1 MAASRRVSFRFLS
14 QLTLIVAGMG
24 LGIGLIVLLLRS
36 VDLGQLGNAF
46 ARVDYLYLSLA
57 LVAFAVNLLVKVP
70 RWALL
75 LGDEAPG
82 FDTLF
87 GAINVGYAVNS
98 LLPARLGDI
107 VRAYWVRDRAG
118 LPMVRTLSTIALERV
133 ADGITVLLLF
143 LILAPTVAL
152 PSGLRGSALGAGLL
166 FVVVLVAMVL
176 LAYGSTR
183 DNRFSRFL
191 ATVESGRWGI
201 VARVI
206 RQVAGGLR
214 ALRSARTVVLL
225 IVYTGVIWGANA
237 LLLWLVVRAFHL
249 NAPLAAGVLG
259 NSVVSLGMTVPSTP
273 GYIGV
278 FDYLIVVTLG
288 LYGIHKTPA
297 LAAALVFHAIA
308 FVPVTV
314 IGIVYLARAGVR
326 MTAEMLR
333 SSARVEQGQAL
344 PVSAQEPT

>member
-1 MAASRRVSFRFLS
+1 VGQIVL
-14 QLTLIVAGMG
+14 LVAGMV
-24 LGIGLIVLLLRS
+24 LGVVLIILLLRS

-46 ARVDYLYLSLA
+46 GHIDYIYLA
-57 LVAFAVNLLVKVP
+57 LAMIAFAVNLLLKVP

-75 LGDEAPG
+75 FGEDAPG

-87 GAINVGYAVNS
+87 GAITVGYAVNS
-98 LLPARLGDI
+98 LLPARLGDL
-107 VRAYWVRDRAG
+107 VRAYWVRDRSG

-143 LILAPTVAL
+143 LILAPTVAF
-152 PSGLRGSALGAGLL
+152 PSGLRGSALAAG
-166 FVVVLVAMVL
+166 VVFILVLIAMLL

-191 ATVESGRWGI
+191 TSLESGRWAI
-201 VARVI
+201 VSRVI
-206 RQVAGGLR
+206 RQIATGLR
-214 ALRSARTVVLL
+214 ALRSPKTVLL
-225 IVYTGVIWGANA
+225 LILYTAVIWGANA
-237 LLLWLVVRAFHL
+237 VLLWLVVRAFHL

-288 LYGIHKTPA
+288 LYGIQKTQA

-308 FVPVTV
+308 FVPVTI
-314 IGIVYLARAGVR
+314 IGIIYIARAGVR
-326 MTAEMLR
+326 MTVQMLR
-333 SSARVEQGQAL
+333 TSAKASQEQAPT
-344 PVSAQEPT
+344 PVP

>member
-1 MAASRRVSFRFLS
+1 LRFLV
-14 QLTLIVAGMG
+14 QIVLILSGMA

-36 VDLGQLGNAF
+36 VDPGQLGNAF
-46 ARVDYLYLSLA
+46 GRVDYVYLSLA

-75 LGDEAPG
+75 LGDDAPG

-98 LLPARLGDI
+98 LLPARLGDL

-143 LILAPTVAL
+143 LVLAPTVTL
-152 PSGLRGSALGAGLL
+152 PSGLHGSALGAGLV
-166 FVVVLVAMVL
+166 FVLALIGMLL

-183 DNRFSRFL
+183 ENRFSHLL
-191 ATVESGRWGI
+191 AAIETGRWG
-201 VARVI
+201 VVTRVT
-206 RQVAGGLR
+206 RQVAAGLR
-214 ALRSARTVVLL
+214 ALRSVRTVLLL
-225 IVYTGVIWGANA
+225 ILYTAIIWGANA

-249 NAPLAAGVLG
+249 DAPFAAGILG

-288 LYGIHKTPA
+288 LYGIHRTPA

-314 IGIVYLARAGVR
+314 IGIVYIARAGIR
-326 MTAEMLR
+326 MTVTMLR
-333 SSARVEQGQAL
+333 SSARADQARVGAL
-344 PVSAQEPT
+344 ERPG

>member
-1 MAASRRVSFRFLS
+1 MA
-14 QLTLIVAGMG
+14 

-36 VDLGQLGNAF
+36 VDPGQLGNAF
-46 ARVDYLYLSLA
+46 GRVDYLYLSLA

-75 LGDEAPG
+75 LGDDAPG

-87 GAINVGYAVNS
+87 GAINVGYAINS
-98 LLPARLGDI
+98 LLPARLGDL

-143 LILAPTVAL
+143 LVLAPTVKL
-152 PSGLRGSALGAGLL
+152 PSGLHGSALGAGLV
-166 FVVVLVAMVL
+166 FVLALIAMVL

-183 DNRFSRFL
+183 ENRFSRFL
-191 ATVESGRWGI
+191 TAIESGRWGI
-201 VARVI
+201 VTRVV
-206 RQVAGGLR
+206 RQVATGLR
-214 ALRSARTVVLL
+214 ALRSVRTVVLL
-225 IVYTGVIWGANA
+225 IFYTAIIWGANA
-237 LLLWLVVRAFHL
+237 LLLWLVVLAFHL
-249 NAPLAAGVLG
+249 NAPFAAGVLG
-259 NSVVSLGMTVPSTP
+259 NSVVSLGMTIPSTP

-288 LYGIHKTPA
+288 LYGIHRTPA

-314 IGIVYLARAGVR
+314 IGIVYIARAGIR
-326 MTAEMLR
+326 MTVQMLR
-333 SSARVEQGQAL
+333 SSARADQARMGVL
-344 PVSAQEPT
+344 EPPA

>member
-1 MAASRRVSFRFLS
+1 LIASRRVSSRFLG
-14 QLTLIVAGMG
+14 QVVLLLAGMA

-46 ARVDYLYLSLA
+46 GHIDYLYLALA
-57 LVAFAVNLLVKVP
+57 MVAFAVNLLLKVP

-75 LGDEAPG
+75 LGEDAPG

-133 ADGITVLLLF
+133 SDGITVLLLF
-143 LILAPTVAL
+143 LILAPTVAF
-152 PSGLRGSALGAGLL
+152 PSGLRGSALAAGVV
-166 FVVVLVAMVL
+166 FVLALIAMLL

-183 DNRFSRFL
+183 DNRFSRSL
-191 ATVESGRWGI
+191 AGLESGRWAI
-201 VARVI
+201 ITRVI
-206 RQVAGGLR
+206 RQIATGLR

-225 IVYTGVIWGANA
+225 ILYTAIIWGANA
-237 LLLWLVVRAFHL
+237 VLLWLVVRAFHL

-288 LYGIHKTPA
+288 LYGIHKTQA

-314 IGIVYLARAGVR
+314 IGIVYIARAGVR
-326 MTAEMLR
+326 MTVQMLR
-333 SSARVEQGQAL
+333 AGAQAKQEQATT
-344 PVSAQEPT
+344 PVP